1 MDDLQL
7 TEDIKLLNNRLRA
20 LDSAKS
26 TVYALFPS
34 ERMEPNTRV
43 LLDHITARF
52 LEDVKNLLQSEID
65 QRLKK
70 LNEIENDFIR

>member
-7 TEDIKLLNNRLRA
+7 TEDIKLLNNRLRS
-20 LDSAKS
+20 LYSAKS

-43 LLDHITARF
+43 LLDHITDRF